1 MKKYRLTEE
10 CIEHSGKKL
19 YRIQALFTM
28 DKFEYGELVGWIE
41 KEENLSQDGSCWV
54 GGDAKVYGD
63 ARVVDNAWVKGN
75 ASVSNSALISGMSTV
90 FGYATIGGS
99 AKVGGMAKVYDYAV
113 VLGDATVSE
122 NAVICGHAGII
133 ENAEIS
139 GSARVYGCS
148 VAQGRSKV
156 GGYAKIS
163 GNSNLRNAV
172 VCSEMHICNN
182 ACVESDLTDRKN
194 IQENLIAQCG
204 LVACDG
210 KVTCYKVVRDDLS
223 SLRDPSFKY
232 KVGEWTEAENPR
244 ISDESCAPGL
254 HFGAADYW
262 MSHYKNGYLILIAEV
277 NLDDIITIQEGKI
290 RCKRAFIKGTAQ
302 LRRNIINEGD

>member
-1 MKKYRLTEE
+1 MKKYKLTDE
-10 CIEHSGKKL
+10 CMEVYSGKKL
-19 YRIQALFTM
+19 YRIQALLTM
-28 DKFEYGELVGWIE
+28 DKFKAGDLGGWIE

-54 GGDAKVYGD
+54 GGDAKVYDD
-63 ARVVDNAWVKGN
+63 ARVVDNAWVYGHATVN
-75 ASVSNSALISGMSTV
+75 RSALISGMSMV
-90 FGYATIGGS
+90 FGCATIGGS
-99 AKVGGMAKVYDYAV
+99 AKVGDRSKVYDHAV
-113 VLGDATVSE
+113 VLKNATVSDS
-122 NAVICGHAGII
+122 AAIFGHAGII

-139 GSARVYGCS
+139 DSAMVYGSS
-148 VAQGRSKV
+148 VVQGRSKV

-172 VCSEMHICNN
+172 VCHEMRICNN

-204 LVACDG
+204 LIACDG

-223 SLRDPSFKY
+223 SLRDPFFKY
-232 KVGEWTEAENPR
+232 QVGEWAKAEYPR

-277 NLDDIITIQEGKI
+277 NLDDIITIQNGKI

-302 LRRNIINEGD
+302 LSRN